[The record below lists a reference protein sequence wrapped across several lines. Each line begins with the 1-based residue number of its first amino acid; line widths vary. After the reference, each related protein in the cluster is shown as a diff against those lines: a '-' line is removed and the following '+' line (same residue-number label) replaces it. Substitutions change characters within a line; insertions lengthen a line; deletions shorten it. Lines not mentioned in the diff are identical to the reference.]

1 MSLAVSATGRG
12 CMAHTDE
19 PPGDGSAQSDAGSGP
34 QRDMAGDTRQEAA
47 EAPRHDGP
55 ESSGAGACTI
65 VGIGASAGGLE
76 AFGELLNALPS
87 DTGMAFV
94 LIQHLDPRHT
104 SALAGLLGQRTT
116 LPVVEVSHGTV
127 VRPNRVYVI
136 PPNANMTIARGVL
149 SLTPRPES
157 GERNM
162 PIDSFLGSLAEDRKS
177 AAIGVILSGA
187 ATDGTR
193 GLKAIKSEGG
203 ITFAQDESAR
213 FDGMPRSA
221 VAAGVVDFV
230 LPPDGIA
237 SELAAI
243 ARHPYRSSGS
253 APDLR
258 ETRAFQKI
266 LGLLK
271 ATVGVDFSQY
281 KPSTLL
287 RRMER
292 RIVLQKAGDPDQYF
306 QILRQD
312 PDGVR
317 ALAEDL
323 LINVTE
329 FFRDPPVFE
338 ALKDSLL
345 PAIVREQQPGAP
357 IRVWVPGCSTG
368 EEVYS
373 IAICLIEYM
382 QDAGLSLPIHI
393 FGTDVSERSIAK
405 ARAGVFNPSSLT
417 VVSPGRLKRFFVEV
431 DAGYQIV
438 RSVRDR
444 CVFAVHNLAA
454 DPPFSRM
461 DLISCRNLLIYLGAP
476 LQQRV
481 ISTLFYALQPNG
493 YLLLGS
499 TETPGSLAELFTPL
513 DSQLRIYT
521 RKPALDRRG
530 FELPSRVAMFPVF
543 RQDDKP
549 PAGGSKLREGA
560 PIGPLQH
567 QVDRLLLAEYTP
579 PSVVIDDSF
588 RIVEFRGHVGPYLAP
603 DAGEAD
609 LDLFRMFREDVA
621 LHVGAAIEEAR
632 QKSMG
637 IRVEGIPVSLG
648 SQRTIALAVT
658 PLLTAELGRHFLII
672 FEEDRR
678 AAGAAAPTDATA
690 SLEAP
695 SDPLARISQLETE
708 LASTRRYLQSIIEE
722 LRSANEEAQSTNEEL
737 LSSNEELQT
746 AKEELQASNEELQTL
761 NAEMEGRNAEL
772 KVLTDDL
779 LNLLTSLQTPILM
792 LDASLRIRRFT
803 QVSEKLLNLISTD
816 IGRPVS
822 DLRPRINLPQLQEII
837 EKVVDTLAPDE
848 REVQDREGRWHSL
861 RVRPYRTSEN
871 RIDGAVIQLIDIDQL
886 KKTLEQV
893 RHARDYASAIVET
906 VREPLIVLDS
916 ELRVETANRAFF
928 QTFRTSPEE
937 NLKRPIF
944 DVGGGQF
951 DFPKLR
957 DLLSR
962 VAQTDSS
969 IEDVEIERDFERV
982 GRKTILLNARRIEQ
996 EGRIGLI
1003 LLAFEDI
1010 TDRKHAAEAR
1020 YRRLFEAAKD
1030 GMLIVDAETAE
1041 VTDANPFIETLF
1053 GYRREELVGRRLCQ
1067 LEPFRD
1073 VPDVT
1078 SMLERARGQDVAR
1091 FPDLL
1096 LKSKSGRSIPVEV
1109 VANEYVEGERRVI
1122 QFNIRDVTERKRFEL
1137 QLQHTQKLE
1146 SLGLLAG
1153 GIAHDFN
1160 NLLAGIM
1167 GNASLGLVELPDSAP
1182 VRRYLREIL
1191 SASQRAANLTRQM
1204 LAYAGKGRFVVERI
1218 DLSQLVR
1225 EVEPLIHTSVPKM
1238 VAVQLDLAADLPAIE
1253 ADPGQIQQLVMNLI
1267 INGAEAIGEGQPG
1280 AVLIRTEV
1288 RDLHAE
1294 DIQREF
1300 PDDRLGPGAYV
1311 GIEVRDSGSGMDE
1324 ATKSRI
1330 FDPFFTTKFQG
1341 RGLGLAAASGIVRAQ
1356 RGAIRVYSSPCRGT
1370 SFYVLF
1376 PAVAAKADDH
1386 IPRILATETPAGGT
1400 ILFVDD
1406 EDTLRL
1412 FAKSALERNGWR
1424 VLLAENGAE
1433 GVRLF
1438 EEYRDHITVVILDM
1452 TMPVMGG
1459 EEALERIKGIRTG
1472 VPVIV
1477 TTGYGESEAVRHFA
1491 GKDVAG
1497 FLQKPF
1503 TVHQLMEAIAVV
1515 LGRL

>member
-1 MSLAVSATGRG
+1 M
-12 CMAHTDE
+12 
-19 PPGDGSAQSDAGSGP
+19 
-34 QRDMAGDTRQEAA
+34 
-47 EAPRHDGP
+47 
-55 ESSGAGACTI
+55 
-65 VGIGASAGGLE
+65 
-76 AFGELLNALPS
+76 ELP
-87 DTGMAFV
+87 
-94 LIQHLDPRHT
+94 
-104 SALAGLLGQRTT
+104 
-116 LPVVEVSHGTV
+116 
-127 VRPNRVYVI
+127 
-136 PPNANMTIARGVL
+136 
-149 SLTPRPES
+149 
-157 GERNM
+157 
-162 PIDSFLGSLAEDRKS
+162 GSLP
-177 AAIGVILSGA
+177 LL
-187 ATDGTR
+187 R
-193 GLKAIKSEGG
+193 G
-203 ITFAQDESAR
+203 
-213 FDGMPRSA
+213 
-221 VAAGVVDFV
+221 
-230 LPPDGIA
+230 
-237 SELAAI
+237 
-243 ARHPYRSSGS
+243 HPYRTGG
-253 APDLR
+253 AVPDFQ

-271 ATVGVDFSQY
+271 TTVGVDFLQY

-292 RIVLQKAGDPDQYF
+292 RIVLQKAGDADQYF
-306 QILRQD
+306 QILRQN
-312 PDGVR
+312 PVEVR

-338 ALKDSLL
+338 ALKGNLL

-382 QDAGLSLPIHI
+382 QDAGVSLPIHI
-393 FGTDVSERSIAK
+393 FGTDVSERSIGK
-405 ARAGVFNPSSLT
+405 ARAGIFSPSSLT
-417 VVSPGRLKRFFVEV
+417 VVSPERLKRFFVEV

-444 CVFAVHNLAA
+444 CVFAAHNLAA

-499 TETPGSLAELFTPL
+499 TETPGSLGEHFTPL

-521 RKPALDRRG
+521 RKPASDRHG
-530 FELPSRVAMFPVF
+530 FELPSRVATFPVF
-543 RQDDKP
+543 RKEDKP

-588 RIVEFRGHVGPYLAP
+588 RIVEFRGQVGPYLAP

-637 IRVEGIPVSLG
+637 IRAEGIPVSLG
-648 SQRTIALAVT
+648 APRTIALAVT
-658 PLLTAELGRHFLII
+658 PLLTAELGRHFLIV
-672 FEEDRR
+672 FEDDPR
-678 AAGAAAPTDATA
+678 AGAAGPAPADSAAT
-690 SLEAP
+690 LEAP
-695 SDPLARISQLETE
+695 ADPLARISQLETE

-822 DLRPRINLPQLQEII
+822 DLKPRINLPQLQEII

-916 ELRVETANRAFF
+916 ELRIETANRAFF

-937 NLKRPIF
+937 NLKRPIYE
-944 DVGGGQF
+944 VGGGQF

-962 VAQTDSS
+962 VSQTDSS
-969 IEDVEIERDFERV
+969 IEDVEIERDFERI

-1010 TDRKHAAEAR
+1010 TDRKRAAEAR

-1053 GYRREELVGRRLCQ
+1053 GYRREELVGRRLCE
-1067 LEPFRD
+1067 LEPLRD
-1073 VPDVT
+1073 VPDVK

-1238 VAVQLDLAADLPAIE
+1238 VAVQLDLAANLPAIE

-1267 INGAEAIGEGQPG
+1267 INGAEAIGEGAAGRRIDPDGSSRSGCGGHTKGVSRRSTQPRRLCRHRG
-1280 AVLIRTEV
+1280 SRY
-1288 RDLHAE
+1288 
-1294 DIQREF
+1294 
-1300 PDDRLGPGAYV
+1300 RLGHG
-1311 GIEVRDSGSGMDE
+1311 
-1324 ATKSRI
+1324 
-1330 FDPFFTTKFQG
+1330 
-1341 RGLGLAAASGIVRAQ
+1341 
-1356 RGAIRVYSSPCRGT
+1356 
-1370 SFYVLF
+1370 
-1376 PAVAAKADDH
+1376 
-1386 IPRILATETPAGGT
+1386 
-1400 ILFVDD
+1400 
-1406 EDTLRL
+1406 
-1412 FAKSALERNGWR
+1412 
-1424 VLLAENGAE
+1424 
-1433 GVRLF
+1433 
-1438 EEYRDHITVVILDM
+1438 
-1452 TMPVMGG
+1452 
-1459 EEALERIKGIRTG
+1459 
-1472 VPVIV
+1472 
-1477 TTGYGESEAVRHFA
+1477 
-1491 GKDVAG
+1491 
-1497 FLQKPF
+1497 
-1503 TVHQLMEAIAVV
+1503 
-1515 LGRL
+1515 